1 MRRIQLF
8 TYENALLLMLGATF
22 GIVFFDRGA
31 VNILM
36 PFIVRELHLSNTQVG
51 LVGSALALTWSLSN
65 IVSGRLSDTLGRRKP
80 LLIAAVVVFSLCS
93 FVSGLATSFVMLI
106 GARMFMGLAEGP
118 VPPLTVALLAEASSP
133 KRRGLNGGIML
144 AFNPLLAGMLGPIVL
159 IALAQAYSW
168 REAFYIAGIP
178 GLVAAFIL
186 WKFVHERGARVA
198 TPVPAA
204 TLNPSAAVAADQP
217 LMSVGQIIR
226 TRNVWLSALI
236 CSCVMAAFALDGIF
250 LPLYYVNVR
259 HISATHLSWILS
271 ALGFMALPVLCL
283 VPALSDRIG
292 RKPVIAC
299 CFLFGLI
306 GPLATLFFHG
316 PLIGLALLLMTATVM
331 AGAAP
336 LVIMAIPSESLPI
349 RSVGTAVGIIPG
361 IGELVGSFG
370 APALGGWV
378 ADKTS
383 LAAPF
388 MIEIACLATACFATL
403 FLKETI
409 GARATAMPF
418 GTAALAH
425 ATASEGEGPTSP

>member
-1 MRRIQLF
+1 MNKFRLF
-8 TYENALLLMLGATF
+8 TYENALLLMLGTTF

-36 PFIVRELHLSNTQVG
+36 PFIVKDLHLSNTQVG
-51 LVGSALALTWSLSN
+51 LVGSALAASWSLSN
-65 IVSGRLSDTLGRRKP
+65 IVSGRLSDTMGRRKP
-80 LLIAAVVVFSLCS
+80 LLIAAVIIFSLCS
-93 FVSGLATSFVMLI
+93 FVSGLATSFMMLI
-106 GARMFMGLAEGP
+106 GARLFMGLAEGP
-118 VPPLTVALLAEASSP
+118 VPPLTVALLAESSSP

-144 AFNPLLAGMLGPIVL
+144 AFNPLIAGMLAPIAL
-159 IALAQAYSW
+159 IALAQAFSW
-168 REAFYIAGIP
+168 RDAFYIAGIP
-178 GLVAAFIL
+178 GLIAAFIL
-186 WKFVHERGARVA
+186 WKFVREKPAHAA
-198 TPVPAA
+198 PVPVQTAPGA
-204 TLNPSAAVAADQP
+204 SPNGQADQP
-217 LMSVGQIIR
+217 LLSIGQIIR

-236 CSCVMAAFALDGIF
+236 CCCVMAAFALDGIF

-259 HISATHLSWILS
+259 HITPTQLSWVLS
-271 ALGFMALPVLCL
+271 AVGFMMLPVLCL

-292 RKPVIAC
+292 RKPVIVA

-316 PLIGLALLLMTATVM
+316 PLIGLILLLMTAAIM

-349 RSVGTAVGIIPG
+349 RSVGTAVGFIPG
-361 IGELVGSFG
+361 VGELVGSFG
-370 APALGGWV
+370 APAIGGFV

-388 MIEIACLATACFATL
+388 MIEIACLLTACFAAL

-409 GARATAMPF
+409 GAKAQVKMAATPV
-418 GTAALAH
+418 AASA
-425 ATASEGEGPTSP
+425 AD